1 MYASQHDWL
10 EQKYLHLQGIAY
22 ALHIHT
28 LQVPFVTD
36 EAEGLVIL
44 NFLYPYCKKKAT
56 TAKETPAGPADQHS
70 GRYGPLKMETAIHCV
85 GSD

>member
-44 NFLYPYCKKKAT
+44 NFLYPYCKKKQRQQKKRRRVRQISIQVG
-56 TAKETPAGPADQHS
+56 TA
-70 GRYGPLKMETAIHCV
+70 R
-85 GSD
+85 